1 MVVRGCNALI
11 AYISWGEMYETCSA
25 RYLSFRQWS
34 GFLNMLLFCKAL
46 NIFIWVQVT
55 SSWHLSTQKSNE
67 ASFFRARTTPFQ
79 VVRSISTTIQITV
92 LVMGYFK
99 VWMGEN
105 IFRVEFSECVFFLPL
120 KNMTVIETEKK
131 KRKSYSSSTSFCT
144 QRKVNY
150 MEASILG
157 STAWTWGFSLCPFI
171 TFCWLASPSC
181 NIPTVLTGKM
191 LTHAWL

>member
-1 MVVRGCNALI
+1 MVYLCNALL
-11 AYISWGEMYETCSA
+11 Y
-25 RYLSFRQWS
+25 
-34 GFLNMLLFCKAL
+34 
-46 NIFIWVQVT
+46 IFIWVQVT
-55 SSWHLSTQKSNE
+55 SSWHLSTQNNE
-67 ASFFRARTTPFQ
+67 ASYCRARTTPFQ
-79 VVRSISTTIQITV
+79 VACSISTIIQITV

-99 VWMGEN
+99 VSTGEN
-105 IFRVEFSECVFFLPL
+105 ISMLNSQNVCVCVFFFLL
-120 KNMTVIETEKK
+120 QNMTVIETE

-181 NIPTVLTGKM
+181 NIPTVLTGEM